1 MPLLIVTTGGTFD
14 KEYGRGAGV
23 RSLSFGKETAVLDVF
38 DRVVV
43 PADWTVFPLLSKDS
57 LDMDDDDRAAILKHC
72 AAAPERAIV
81 ITHGTDTMVAT
92 AGFIAAAKLATWTVT
107 GPNLGAVA
115 DRLRQIDGVEQVVA
129 FGTTLHVSSR
139 DRDKL
144 GAAIASVRDASH
156 QWTEVSPGLE
166 DVFISLMETA
176 EDNFR

>member
-72 AAAPERAIV
+72 TAAPERAIV

-92 AGFIAAAKLATWTVT
+92 AGFIAAAKLNKTIVLT
-107 GPNLGAVA
+107 GAAQPARMKDSDADFNLGFAAAAALCKAPGVYVAMNGQAFAWNAV
-115 DRLRQIDGVEQVVA
+115 RKNPESGVFE
-129 FGTTLHVSSR
+129 
-139 DRDKL
+139 
-144 GAAIASVRDASH
+144 
-156 QWTEVSPGLE
+156 
-166 DVFISLMETA
+166 ETH
-176 EDNFR
+176 